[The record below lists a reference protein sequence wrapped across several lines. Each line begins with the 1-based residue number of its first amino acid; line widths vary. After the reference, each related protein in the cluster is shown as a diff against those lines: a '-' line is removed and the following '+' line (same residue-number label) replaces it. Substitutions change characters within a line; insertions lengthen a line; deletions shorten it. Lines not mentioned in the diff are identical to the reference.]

1 MLTVSSSLSSQVN
14 IFADTASGYVSIVSS
29 GGNGNQGQSGADGL
43 KGDANTVNKSD
54 KEEIDCVAKAKRN
67 YYGNAIGCTENIP
80 GTRGEPGNRGCDGGY
95 AGKSGKGGDAGR
107 QKIYV
112 SHLRGKIE
120 LETCNGLGGKP
131 AFRNGVGGE
140 GGQGSLGGLG
150 IKCRFHRSCGRS
162 SCNSRCYA
170 NGRTSRADRGPR
182 GAKGGDGKT
191 ELSAGSDGQVENSY
205 LQKSD
210 LSRNAK
216 DQYPL
221 VLIKLMTRYG
231 EDLIWANKISDA
243 KAVFNFIDTLTEKRS
258 DANDLRNGKFTL
270 VTFIDPNK
278 SPQIA

>member
-1 MLTVSSSLSSQVN
+1 MFFRF
-14 IFADTASGYVSIVSS
+14 I
-29 GGNGNQGQSGADGL
+29 
-43 KGDANTVNKSD
+43 
-54 KEEIDCVAKAKRN
+54 
-67 YYGNAIGCTENIP
+67 
-80 GTRGEPGNRGCDGGY
+80 
-95 AGKSGKGGDAGR
+95 
-107 QKIYV
+107 
-112 SHLRGKIE
+112 IE
-120 LETCNGLGGKP
+120 LNPVEIKMHSLRCRSFNSLLLESCTFS
-131 AFRNGVGGE
+131 AF
-140 GGQGSLGGLG
+140 L
-150 IKCRFHRSCGRS
+150 
-162 SCNSRCYA
+162 A
-170 NGRTSRADRGPR
+170 
-182 GAKGGDGKT
+182 